1 MSKHAENRTP
11 AVGQS
16 LSRVDGPAKLTGQA
30 RYVDDYPPRAGE
42 LVGRTV
48 RSPVARGRLKAV
60 RLDPAFDWSDVTVV
74 TAADVPS
81 NVIALIDND
90 QPVLASDRI
99 NHVYE
104 PIALVACAD
113 PAKLE
118 RACAAITLEIEPLP
132 AVLTPE
138 QSLAGDVVIW
148 RDSNVMRRYLVTAGR
163 ADVPESLAAVDQAL
177 AGCEVVVRGRYATH
191 HHDQLYIEPNGM
203 IAWWD
208 AEGVHVLGSMQC
220 PFYIHKGVAAALRV
234 APAEVHISQAVTG
247 GGFGGKED
255 FPTILA
261 LHAALLSKKSGRP
274 VRMIY
279 DRSEDLEATTKR
291 HPSVTEIE
299 TGCDR
304 DGRLRVLKVRTV
316 FDAGAY
322 VTVTP
327 VVLSR
332 GVLHAWGPYRWEDA
346 RVEGLAVATN
356 TPPAGAYRG
365 FGVPQ
370 TMWAIERHLER
381 VARQLGREPLE
392 LKRQN
397 LLRQGDRMPT
407 GQLMRGAIGVAE
419 CLEQAVAASD
429 YERKRQAGPVHG
441 GRRARGIGLS
451 VFQHGAGFT
460 GAGEARMKGKVA
472 VDLRPGGRLLV
483 RSASTDIGQGTV
495 MVFSQIAADAAG
507 IPLEQ
512 VQVAVPCTSH
522 VPDSGPTVASRTVMI
537 VGSIVEKA
545 AREIAA
551 RVAAEQRS
559 GGGSF
564 AEAGDRLLS
573 REREVSSL
581 QEYSHPDWVQWD
593 DERYKG
599 DAYAAYAWS
608 CNVAEVEV
616 DLDTF
621 EVEVLGFWSASDVGK
636 AIHPVMCKG
645 QLEGGALQAIGW
657 ALHEQVLWKDGRM
670 LNPRLANYIVPT
682 ALDAPPFETL
692 LVETPYEHG
701 PGGGAKGIG
710 ELPHDGAA
718 PALAAA
724 IEHATGLGG
733 LDELPLTPERLLEH
747 ALRKQGARP

>member
-1 MSKHAENRTP
+1 
-11 AVGQS
+11 
-16 LSRVDGPAKLTGQA
+16 
-30 RYVDDYPPRAGE
+30 
-42 LVGRTV
+42 
-48 RSPVARGRLKAV
+48 
-60 RLDPAFDWSDVTVV
+60 
-74 TAADVPS
+74 
-81 NVIALIDND
+81 
-90 QPVLASDRI
+90 
-99 NHVYE
+99 
-104 PIALVACAD
+104 
-113 PAKLE
+113 
-118 RACAAITLEIEPLP
+118 
-132 AVLTPE
+132 
-138 QSLAGDVVIW
+138 
-148 RDSNVMRRYLVTAGR
+148 
-163 ADVPESLAAVDQAL
+163 
-177 AGCEVVVRGRYATH
+177 
-191 HHDQLYIEPNGM
+191 
-203 IAWWD
+203 
-208 AEGVHVLGSMQC
+208 
-220 PFYIHKGVAAALRV
+220 
-234 APAEVHISQAVTG
+234 
-247 GGFGGKED
+247 
-255 FPTILA
+255 
-261 LHAALLSKKSGRP
+261 
-274 VRMIY
+274 
-279 DRSEDLEATTKR
+279 
-291 HPSVTEIE
+291 
-299 TGCDR
+299 
-304 DGRLRVLKVRTV
+304 
-316 FDAGAY
+316 
-322 VTVTP
+322 
-327 VVLSR
+327 
-332 GVLHAWGPYRWEDA
+332 
-346 RVEGLAVATN
+346 
-356 TPPAGAYRG
+356 
-365 FGVPQ
+365 
-370 TMWAIERHLER
+370 
-381 VARQLGREPLE
+381 
-392 LKRQN
+392 
-397 LLRQGDRMPT
+397 
-407 GQLMRGAIGVAE
+407 
-419 CLEQAVAASD
+419 
-429 YERKRQAGPVHG
+429 
-441 GRRARGIGLS
+441 
-451 VFQHGAGFT
+451 
-460 GAGEARMKGKVA
+460 
-472 VDLRPGGRLLV
+472 
-483 RSASTDIGQGTV
+483 